1 MYDRS
6 SSERLTLSFIPRML
20 PTVAVSL
27 PPLVAIG
34 WFKRRGEKLLGTKI
48 AEGREAEVF
57 AGPDDSVVKVFR
69 PGFSGHLGEA
79 AALRALA
86 GTGVAPLLLDIIDVD
101 GRVA

>member
-1 MYDRS
+1 M
-6 SSERLTLSFIPRML
+6 
-20 PTVAVSL
+20 
-27 PPLVAIG
+27 
-34 WFKRRGEKLLGTKI
+34 LGTKI

-86 GTGVAPLLLDIIDVD
+86 GTGVAPLLLDTIDVD
-101 GRVA
+101 GRVALVLQRLDGIDMLALVPRKPSSRMLAAL